1 MRHSAFEF
9 SYTDAE
15 LLVLNGDLAA
25 AAIAGQLRMVAKI
38 SNRLGLTCTAG
49 ATNNLYSYF
58 IN

>member
-25 AAIAGQLRMVAKI
+25 AAVAGQLRMVAKYPI
-38 SNRLGLTCTAG
+38 GL
-49 ATNNLYSYF
+49 N
-58 IN
+58 